1 MSKIRCTYA
10 ERKNVPM
17 ETFKF
22 YYDGRR
28 VQDRSTAESLEMEDG
43 DVIDVY
49 VDQIGGGFDWIILF

>member
-1 MSKIRCTYA
+1 MSKIRSTYA

-28 VQDRSTAESLEMEDG
+28 VQCRDTAESLEMEEG

-49 VDQIGGGFDWIILF
+49 VDQIGGGFDFILF